1 MARYGSPV
9 AVASKGVVLMEWS
22 ETKQREEKRR
32 EENNESLIDRLTRKK
47 ILVIDDDPLV
57 LKTVRDILGESYEV
71 AVSRSGAVAYR
82 YLESTHVDL
91 ILLDYEM
98 PGEKGT
104 SVMQNIHKIPFAHGT
119 PVVFLTGAA
128 DSKTVAEILVLK
140 PKGYLLKPVSKNKLL
155 AKVEEVLN
163 EKPKQDY
170 WEDVLNGLPQ

>member
-1 MARYGSPV
+1 MHQKELYSWN
-9 AVASKGVVLMEWS
+9 GVKLNKEI
-22 ETKQREEKRR
+22 EKRREEKRR
-32 EENNESLIDRLTRKK
+32 EAAMKSNESLIDRLTRKK

-155 AKVEEVLN
+155 AKVGEVLN
-163 EKPKQDY
+163 EKPKQDS

>member
-1 MARYGSPV
+1 
-9 AVASKGVVLMEWS
+9 MEWS